1 MIYEIISDKK
11 CLLGESPIWHEN
23 TNNFI
28 WLDYLKSKLYE
39 LEEKH
44 QIIGEVRGK
53 GLFCGVELV
62 KDRETREPVDETVA
76 MSIVGHCLKN
86 KVMIGRTNRCFEHNN
101 NVLLF
106 SPAFI
111 CTKNE
116 VDLII
121 EAVDNALEVN

>member
-1 MIYEIISDKK
+1 
-11 CLLGESPIWHEN
+11 
-23 TNNFI
+23 
-28 WLDYLKSKLYE
+28 
-39 LEEKH
+39 
-44 QIIGEVRGK
+44 
-53 GLFCGVELV
+53 
-62 KDRETREPVDETVA
+62 
-76 MSIVGHCLKN
+76 MSIVCYCLRN

-106 SPAFI
+106 SHAFI

>member
-1 MIYEIISDKK
+1 M
-11 CLLGESPIWHEN
+11 H
-23 TNNFI
+23 
-28 WLDYLKSKLYE
+28 E

-62 KDRETREPVDETVA
+62 KDRRTREPVDETVA

-101 NVLLF
+101 NVLLV

-116 VDLII
+116 VDII
-121 EAVDNALEVN
+121 VDAVDKALEVN

>member
-1 MIYEIISDKK
+1 M
-11 CLLGESPIWHEN
+11 H
-23 TNNFI
+23 
-28 WLDYLKSKLYE
+28 E

-53 GLFCGVELV
+53 GLFYGVELV
-62 KDRETREPVDETVA
+62 KDRRTREPVDETVA

-111 CTKNE
+111 CTRNE
-116 VDLII
+116 VDLIV